1 MEVAAVAEQLDL
13 NFGDHEG
20 LAWMVEPSFGP
31 PEAVDHSDYD
41 GWPVTQP
48 AAFASAASAGDCS
61 ALVLPELGLELELG
75 LVRLGPGLAGVGA
88 LQHIGVAC
96 WVVEVL
102 AAAALLEI
110 VAATC
115 PGSGA
120 FPSSYY
126 YSDFAATDAAAL
138 RLASSHAAELFVVA
152 A

>member
-1 MEVAAVAEQLDL
+1 MAEQLDL
-13 NFGDHEG
+13 DFVDREG

-41 GWPVTQP
+41 GWPVTPP
-48 AAFASAASAGDCS
+48 AAFVFAASAGDCS
-61 ALVLPELGLELELG
+61 ALALPELGLELELG
-75 LVRLGPGLAGVGA
+75 LGQLGPALVVQLAGVGA

-96 WVVEVL
+96 SVVEVL
-102 AAAALLEI
+102 AAAALLGI

-115 PGSGA
+115 QGSVA

-126 YSDFAATDAAAL
+126 YFDFAATDAAAL
-138 RLASSHAAELFVVA
+138 RLASSHAAGLFVVVA